1 MEFRVLGPLRAYD
14 DGGTE
19 IPLGGPKQR
28 AVLALLL
35 TSHGRSLEVDRLVDE
50 LWPDAAD
57 DRIRKTVQAYVSRLR
72 AAFTAH
78 GAPDAIRGRLT
89 SYQLDPSITTDASRF
104 EAALADA
111 TSRMDEEPAAAAKI
125 LRAALQAW
133 RGRPYAE
140 TFPAPQIE
148 LEAGRLEE
156 RRLVAYETWATAELA
171 AGRHAEALADLWRV
185 AEENPLN
192 ERLWALLL
200 LALYRSGRQSAA
212 LQLYVTVAERLAE
225 ELGVEPGPE
234 LADLQL
240 RMLRHDPGL
249 SSSEHPTSASD
260 AGTRRPRHLTRT
272 AMIATAALALVLA
285 AAVLLLRPPGPP
297 ERKIAIGSR
306 FTVPNGATQMVA
318 AGESL
323 WVLVPTDSA
332 VVAITPT
339 SGDVVRYELPEVPTA
354 IAAGLG
360 YVWIASADAHQVWEI
375 DPATG
380 QVLRATEP
388 TPLGAAALAVGPD
401 AVWVVRQESSSFL
414 RIDPSSLAVEPLPF
428 QDGFGGPAAPS
439 LAVSSS
445 ELWATNAY
453 IGQALVLDV
462 ASGAVHFVVDRRI
475 SEHKA
480 RSVLVNRGAVWISQP
495 TNGSVTRIDQA
506 TLAVT
511 TTRQLG
517 ASSGAGFGSI
527 VTPYG
532 LGAGPGGVWVA
543 LPDDHKVVILDD
555 ETADVIAEV
564 TLARPLSVAATVG
577 GVWVLDPGIGAVKEL
592 QVHACDP
599 IPFIGPGADLRG
611 CDLGQKSL
619 LEIDLSGADLRWA
632 DLGFGIFDDANF
644 SDADLYGANLAGAS
658 LRHVTWR
665 HTRCPDGSLS
675 DQRGGRC

>member
-14 DGGTE
+14 DSGTE

-35 TSHGRSLEVDRLVDE
+35 TSHGRSIEVDRLVDE

-57 DRIRKTVQAYVSRLR
+57 DRIRKTAQAYVSRLR
-72 AAFTAH
+72 AAFAAH
-78 GAPDAIRGRLT
+78 GVPDAIRGSLT
-89 SYQLDPSITTDASRF
+89 TYQLDSSVATDASRF

-111 TSRMDEEPAAAAKI
+111 RSRLDEEPAAAAAI
-125 LRAALQAW
+125 LRSALREW

-140 TFPAPQIE
+140 TFPTPQIE

-212 LQLYVTVAERLAE
+212 LQLYVTVAERLSE

-249 SSSEHPTSASD
+249 ASPEHPPSTSD
-260 AGTRRPRHLTRT
+260 AGTRRPRDLART
-272 AMIATAALALVLA
+272 AMIAAAAVALALV
-285 AAVLLLRPPGPP
+285 AAVLLLRPPVPP
-297 ERKIAIGSR
+297 ERTITIGSR
-306 FTVPNGATQMVA
+306 FAVPNGATQMVA
-318 AGESL
+318 AGETL

-332 VVAITPT
+332 VAAITPA
-339 SGDVVRYELPEVPTA
+339 SGDMVQYKLPEVPTA

-360 YVWIASADAHQVWEI
+360 SVWIASADAHQVWEI

-380 QVLRATEP
+380 EVLRATEP
-388 TPLGAAALAVGPD
+388 TSLGEAALAVGPD

-414 RIDPSSLAVEPLPF
+414 RIDPSSLAVELLPF

-439 LAVSSS
+439 LAVSNS

-511 TTRQLG
+511 ATRQLG

-527 VTPYG
+527 VTPYAIA
-532 LGAGPGGVWVA
+532 AGPGGVWVA

-564 TLARPLSVAATVG
+564 TLARPISVVASVG
-577 GVWVLDPGIGAVKEL
+577 GVWVLDPAIGAVEEL
-592 QVHACDP
+592 QLHACDP
-599 IPFIGPGADLRG
+599 IPYIGPGADLRG

-619 LEIDLSGADLRWA
+619 LEIDLRDADLRWA

-644 SDADLYGANLAGAS
+644 SDADLYGANLMGAS

-675 DQRGGRC
+675 DQHGGRC